1 MIAMTTTPQN
11 NSVKPNRVSAGCSAP
26 TTVACESLCHPP
38 RMSSSCIFC
47 RIAAGEIPASFVL
60 KEEQVCA
67 FLDTRPVFKG
77 HVLVIPTDHLAS
89 LNDAKDPRLLGGLL
103 AFAREV
109 ARAEGIAERG
119 YRVVVNT
126 NPDGGQTV
134 FHLHLHLLGGRPMKW
149 PPG

>member
-1 MIAMTTTPQN
+1 MP
-11 NSVKPNRVSAGCSAP
+11 G
-26 TTVACESLCHPP
+26 ACV
-38 RMSSSCIFC
+38 FC
-47 RIAAGEIPASFVL
+47 QIAAGEIPATVVKRGDGML
-60 KEEQVCA
+60 A
-67 FLDTRPVFKG
+67 FRDLNPQAPT
-77 HVLVIPTDHLAS
+77 HLLVIPTDHTAS
-89 LNDAKDPRLLGGLL
+89 LNDARDARTLGGLL

-134 FHLHLHLLGGRPMKW
+134 FHLHLHVLGGRPMKW

>member
-1 MIAMTTTPQN
+1 M
-11 NSVKPNRVSAGCSAP
+11 AGGC
-26 TTVACESLCHPP
+26 V
-38 RMSSSCIFC
+38 FC
-47 RIAAGEIPASFVL
+47 KIAAGEIPATVVKRGDGML
-60 KEEQVCA
+60 A
-67 FLDTRPVFKG
+67 FRDLNPQAPT
-77 HVLVIPTDHLAS
+77 HVLLIPTDHLAS
-89 LNDAKDPRLLGGLL
+89 LNDAKNPQLLGSLL